1 MGNTVLN
8 VGDDRLILDVPEK
21 NYLHLTFPHLVDYE
35 SGGAQFNRKTKV
47 MYILFISL
55 NILK

>member
-1 MGNTVLN
+1 MLN